1 MIYRA
6 VIVDDES
13 YIADSTAVFLR
24 SDCPWDMEI
33 QVFYDPREALESIRS
48 QFGFISES
56 SVY

>member
-33 QVFYDPREALESIRS
+33 QVFYDPREALESIRR
-48 QFGFISES
+48 EEEAK
-56 SVY
+56 